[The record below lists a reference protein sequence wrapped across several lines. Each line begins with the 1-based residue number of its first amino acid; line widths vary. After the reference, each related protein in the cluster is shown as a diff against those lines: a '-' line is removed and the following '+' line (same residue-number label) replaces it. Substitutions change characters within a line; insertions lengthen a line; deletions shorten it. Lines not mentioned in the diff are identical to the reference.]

1 MTQERID
8 YQPQPYLQHALLLTV
23 NQTAELLSISDD
35 QVYRLLRRGELTSL
49 KIGRLRRIP
58 RAAVDTWI
66 DQQLAQQEGGLG

>member
-1 MTQERID
+1 MTQERIE
-8 YQPQPYLQHALLLTV
+8 YHPQRVLLTV

-35 QVYRLLRRGELTSL
+35 QVYRLLRRGELTSF

-66 DQQLAQQEGGLG
+66 DQQIAQQEGGLG

>member
-8 YQPQPYLQHALLLTV
+8 YQPQQRVLLTV

-58 RAAVDTWI
+58 RAALDTWI
-66 DQQLAQQEGGLG
+66 DQQIAQQEGGLG